1 MSGSF
6 LPSPWFSTN
15 HSLLGSQ
22 EPALLCNQVPF
33 PPVNPA
39 AAATPLRPPA
49 HQTWANLD
57 IPRQHRYNPRRD
69 RPHHPRWLPPDFP
82 RGRRVRRRRILH
94 LGRGDALGSRR
105 HVSFHRHRALHQG
118 QVRHGPHGPAGFWQ
132 CHGWVYFTGLCEIAG
147 AVGLLLPRFRSLA
160 GICLILL
167 LIAMFP
173 ANAKAAIE
181 HLKVAGRPATPLWL
195 RLPLQLVFIAL
206 AWWVSRL

>member
-1 MSGSF
+1 MA
-6 LPSPWFSTN
+6 LPKTCGTMRSM
-15 HSLLGSQ
+15 LYL
-22 EPALLCNQVPF
+22 ALVKCAMPVKRNMAARAQRTAKAKYSMARMVPQVF
-33 PPVNPA
+33 GNA
-39 AAATPLRPPA
+39 MA
-49 HQTWANLD
+49 
-57 IPRQHRYNPRRD
+57 
-69 RPHHPRWLPPDFP
+69 
-82 RGRRVRRRRILH
+82 
-94 LGRGDALGSRR
+94 
-105 HVSFHRHRALHQG
+105 
-118 QVRHGPHGPAGFWQ
+118 
-132 CHGWVYFTGLCEIAG
+132 WVYFTGLCEIAG